1 MFGTM
6 LSGVKSEVFGRK
18 KAILTTH
25 FVALL
30 GFLSLRYANSVPMF
44 YLGNFLGGYTEGV
57 YLVVSPLYVSEI
69 NQPKIRNYT
78 LSFNMLS
85 FFFMFSITY
94 IIGAMVSWRQT
105 ISILMV
111 FPIIFSFTLSV
122 CPQSPT
128 WHMLHGR
135 RSRALKVLTELRGD
149 EAIANREVMRIE
161 QNLKEQK
168 TVKGNHVNSSSY
180 IKDQLA
186 VIAKGTFIRPC
197 SVLIVLFAIG
207 WQWTGEASLTFYT
220 VDIIQEFKI
229 PINPYWISAGVGI
242 YQLFVA
248 IAGVFISAVVPRRKY
263 YIVSGVFV
271 ILGAAILGASVRLQ
285 KYEWFIDLLSEYTI
299 LRWLPVMALL
309 LYFGG
314 YTSGYVTVPYMLLGE
329 LLPSNARSVGSCIVV
344 QCSNVS
350 FFFVTKFTP
359 MCVKSLGMDG
369 LFWLFSI
376 IATLSV
382 IFAYFCV
389 PETFGVSLEEI
400 EEHYR
405 GLCYP
410 NDIQNNNNKTK
421 EYANGAYKNE

>member
-149 EAIANREVMRIE
+149 EAIANCEVMRIE

-180 IKDQLA
+180 IK
-186 VIAKGTFIRPC
+186 
-197 SVLIVLFAIG
+197 VL
-207 WQWTGEASLTFYT
+207 
-220 VDIIQEFKI
+220 
-229 PINPYWISAGVGI
+229 
-242 YQLFVA
+242 
-248 IAGVFISAVVPRRKY
+248 
-263 YIVSGVFV
+263 
-271 ILGAAILGASVRLQ
+271 
-285 KYEWFIDLLSEYTI
+285 
-299 LRWLPVMALL
+299 LL
-309 LYFGG
+309 LY
-314 YTSGYVTVPYMLLGE
+314 
-329 LLPSNARSVGSCIVV
+329 
-344 QCSNVS
+344 
-350 FFFVTKFTP
+350 
-359 MCVKSLGMDG
+359 
-369 LFWLFSI
+369 
-376 IATLSV
+376 
-382 IFAYFCV
+382 
-389 PETFGVSLEEI
+389 
-400 EEHYR
+400 
-405 GLCYP
+405 
-410 NDIQNNNNKTK
+410 
-421 EYANGAYKNE
+421 